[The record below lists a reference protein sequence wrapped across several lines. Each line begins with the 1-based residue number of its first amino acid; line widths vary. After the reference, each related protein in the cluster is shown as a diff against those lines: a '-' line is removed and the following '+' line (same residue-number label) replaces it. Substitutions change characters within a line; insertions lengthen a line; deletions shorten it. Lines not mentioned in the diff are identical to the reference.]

1 LPVAADPSS
10 CRCRRHPCRPAA
22 SLLAHRPDLVSS
34 VAGLRAAN
42 AQVGVAE
49 GAFYP
54 SLQLTGNFG
63 YASEK
68 LRDLAQGGSRQFSF
82 GPLALSLPI
91 FDGGRNKANLDRQG
105 AL

>member
-1 LPVAADPSS
+1 M
-10 CRCRRHPCRPAA
+10 
-22 SLLAHRPDLVSS
+22 
-34 VAGLRAAN
+34 
-42 AQVGVAE
+42 AE

-68 LRDLAQGGSRQFSF
+68 LRDLAQGGSRQFSV

-91 FDGGRNKANLDRQG
+91 FDGGRNQANLDWRRR
-105 AL
+105 ATTKRWPTMKRSC

>member
-1 LPVAADPSS
+1 
-10 CRCRRHPCRPAA
+10 
-22 SLLAHRPDLVSS
+22 
-34 VAGLRAAN
+34 
-42 AQVGVAE
+42 VGVAE

-91 FDGGRNKANLDRQG
+91 FDGGRNQANLDRPRR
-105 AL
+105 AMRKPWRTTRPSC